1 MRSRSAKV
9 EESISNQARDEQVS
23 FLMKVRPARSADAQ
37 RCAEIS
43 SIRSAEELRKLLDQ
57 PDVRWLVIE
66 SDAGIVVGI
75 GIIHFWVWNKVA
87 WVWDLTIAEKERGK
101 GYGRNLLK
109 GMIEAARKMGAR
121 VLMDFEFAKGS
132 QLADLYLKSGFRIC
146 GTNDRWFACD
156 KDSTAV
162 FYGYDL

>member
-1 MRSRSAKV
+1 MKAGPASS
-9 EESISNQARDEQVS
+9 EDPMLNHARDAPVS
-23 FLMKVRPARSADAQ
+23 FLMKVRPAKAEDAE
-37 RCAEIS
+37 RCAEVS

-57 PDVRWLVIE
+57 SDVRWLVIE

-75 GIIHFWVWNKVA
+75 GIIHFWDWNRVA
-87 WVWDLTIAEKERGK
+87 WVWDLTIEENERGK
-101 GYGRNLLK
+101 GYGRKLLK
-109 GMIEAARKMGAR
+109 GMIEAARQMGAR

-146 GTNDRWFACD
+146 GTNDRWFASD